1 MLISSE
7 SITFLR
13 TEEDERTYAT
23 TLSETISWKDPN
35 YDLVFTCKENIK
47 VYSYAVIWRFASP
60 KFLKSI
66 LQEFVESNLLCREPI
81 IIIQLPDFE
90 AQDVGDLNQIR
101 LKGNAITPK
110 LHPEI
115 FQVITTLHM
124 DILLKKIFV
133 TKVDDSTK
141 RVHEDHDNEAELIES
156 ETKRVKAKEV
166 ATNVQMVDE
175 DFENIS
181 TMEEKQKKASSNRAE
196 VFKHLK
202 LK

>member
-1 MLISSE
+1 M
-7 SITFLR
+7 
-13 TEEDERTYAT
+13 
-23 TLSETISWKDPN
+23 
-35 YDLVFTCKENIK
+35 
-47 VYSYAVIWRFASP
+47 
-60 KFLKSI
+60 
-66 LQEFVESNLLCREPI
+66 
-81 IIIQLPDFE
+81 
-90 AQDVGDLNQIR
+90 
-101 LKGNAITPK
+101 
-110 LHPEI
+110 
-115 FQVITTLHM
+115 ITTLHM